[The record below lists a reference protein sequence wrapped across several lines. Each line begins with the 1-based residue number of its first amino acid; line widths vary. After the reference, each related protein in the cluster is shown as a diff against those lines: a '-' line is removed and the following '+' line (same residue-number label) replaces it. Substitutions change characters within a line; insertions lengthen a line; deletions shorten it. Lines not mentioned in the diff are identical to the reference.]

1 MSNFAFR
8 RGQGPAF
15 PDLPPTLQPCAV
27 LVAAPPSDTVRSSL
41 LSALIYLL
49 VLGGALAFASLT
61 PAVAVPPLPP
71 TRPDRVIEFDGPPIQ
86 RAVER
91 LVAGA
96 RGGGDAVLPGVKAVI
111 ADRPD
116 PVEPASGLPAVD
128 RSHELQ
134 STGPLV
140 PGPAATASSGPAGTA
155 SSPVVH
161 DFSMT
166 GLIPVHRVDPS
177 YPDFARRARVQGA
190 VVLLMTVD
198 EHGLPMQVSLLD
210 GHPALREAALQAARQ
225 WRFEPARM
233 DGRPVAAS
241 FRLTLNFRL
250 R

>member
-8 RGQGPAF
+8 RGQGPVF
-15 PDLPPTLQPCAV
+15 PDLSPTLQPCAV
-27 LVAAPPSDTVRSSL
+27 LAAAPPPDTVRSSL

-49 VLGGALAFASLT
+49 FLGGALAFASLT

-71 TRPDRVIEFDGPPIQ
+71 THPDRVIEFEDPPVQ
-86 RAVER
+86 RFVER

-96 RGGGDAVLPGVKAVI
+96 RGSGDAALPGVQAAI

-116 PVEPASGLPAVD
+116 PVEPASGLPTAD
-128 RSHELQ
+128 RTHEIQ
-134 STGPLV
+134 GAGPLV
-140 PGPAATASSGPAGTA
+140 PGPIAPVSGPVGGA
-155 SSPVVH
+155 SRPLVH
-161 DFSMT
+161 DFSVT
-166 GLIPVHRVDPS
+166 GLIPVHRVDPP

-198 EHGLPMQVSLLD
+198 ERGLPTQVSLLN
-210 GHPALREAALQAARQ
+210 GHPALGEAALQAARQ
-225 WRFEPARM
+225 WRFEPARV
-233 DGRPVAAS
+233 DGQPVAAS

>member
-8 RGQGPAF
+8 RGRGPAF

-27 LVAAPPSDTVRSSL
+27 LAAAPPSDTVRSGL

-71 TRPDRVIEFDGPPIQ
+71 TRPDRVIEFEGPPVQ
-86 RAVER
+86 RIVER
-91 LVAGA
+91 LVAGV
-96 RGGGDAVLPGVKAVI
+96 RGGGDAALPGAKAVI
-111 ADRPD
+111 ADRQD
-116 PVEPASGLPAVD
+116 PVEPASGLPTAD

-134 STGPLV
+134 GAGPLV
-140 PGPAATASSGPAGTA
+140 PGPVAAASGPAGTA

-161 DFSMT
+161 DFSVT
-166 GLIPVHRVDPS
+166 GLIPLHRVDPP

-198 EHGLPMQVSLLD
+198 ERGLPTQVSLVD

-225 WRFEPARM
+225 WRFEPARV
-233 DGRPVAAS
+233 DGQPVIAT
-241 FRLTLNFRL
+241 FKLTLKFSL

>member
-27 LVAAPPSDTVRSSL
+27 LAAAPPSDTVRSSL

-49 VLGGALAFASLT
+49 VLGGALAFSSLT
-61 PAVAVPPLPP
+61 PAVVVPPLPP
-71 TRPDRVIEFDGPPIQ
+71 TRPDRVIEFDGPPTQ
-86 RAVER
+86 RVVER
-91 LVAGA
+91 LMAGA
-96 RGGGDAVLPGVKAVI
+96 RGGGDAALPGVQAVI

-116 PVEPASGLPAVD
+116 PVEPASGLPTAD

-134 STGPLV
+134 GAGPLV
-140 PGPAATASSGPAGTA
+140 PGPVATVSGPTGTA

-166 GLIPVHRVDPS
+166 GLIPVHRVDPP

-190 VVLLMTVD
+190 VVLQMTVD
-198 EHGLPMQVSLLD
+198 ERGLPMQVSLVD